1 MDLLRALL
9 QTFQLHIMMTTESSA
24 PISELRVRLRTQQQR
39 SLRCRLCRIYGRDAS
54 TCSARSTARGNCSQ
68 RRCPSK
74 TAVGL
79 PAAYWG
85 GGRQPQ
91 PFIPPPPTKPH
102 RHRAAPSTL
111 HPIFRIARH
120 NRREGQWSLSANG
133 DRLCHDGTPTSPL
146 WAGCVRRAN
155 EVAREMWAPSTREP
169 RMSLTGQF
177 TTLCR
182 THEQPMNAESRA
194 AFLMGLL
201 DVAPST

>member
-1 MDLLRALL
+1 
-9 QTFQLHIMMTTESSA
+9 MMTTESSV

-133 DRLCHDGTPTSPL
+133 ARLWYDGITDVSAL
-146 WAGCVRRAN
+146 GRLHEESERGGSRDVGAVNAGVGNVSSGAIHNLLPHERTMN
-155 EVAREMWAPSTREP
+155 E
-169 RMSLTGQF
+169 
-177 TTLCR
+177 
-182 THEQPMNAESRA
+182 ESCA
-194 AFLMGLL
+194 AFLMALL
-201 DVAPST
+201 DAAPST